1 MINMIKSDLYR
12 IFRGKAIYIIAALI
26 VLMVTVDV
34 VGMSAGSIGITVG
47 AESSMEDDDVEMLQ
61 KIKNA
66 KSLGEY
72 RDVIKSYGA
81 FELDRQIVGLNVNL
95 YYFFIAVVVAVL
107 CADFSNKCV
116 KNTLSSAITRSKYYF
131 SKLILVM
138 GLVTMLIFFNNYL
151 AYFLN
156 LAVNGKSFASDF
168 GEFTKVTFMQLPLL
182 YGITSL
188 LVCLAFALKKTS
200 KFNTIG
206 IPLILVIQ
214 MVVMGAANFFKIKA
228 DWFYDYEI
236 QFALAKLAGNPTSK
250 YIVSCICLG
259 MAYIIVFNIL
269 GYLSFNKS
277 EIK

>member
-34 VGMSAGSIGITVG
+34 VGMNAGSIGINVG
-47 AESSMEDDDVEMLQ
+47 SNTSMEDEDVEVLQ

-72 RDVIKSYGA
+72 RDVIKSHGA

-188 LVCLAFALKKTS
+188 LVCLAFVLKKTS

-214 MVVMGAANFFKIKA
+214 MVVMGAANLFKIKA